1 MCGCFSPAPWGEPA
15 LKPRHV
21 PWVGIELESLWF
33 TGQHSSHWAMPA
45 GAAFF
50 FLAEF
55 LPLASFLEVSPHC
68 LYVWILP
75 LPFLM
80 FYLFMFRETGRES
93 SMCGCLS
100 HGHNCGPGL
109 QPRMCPE
116 CESNWWLFGSE
127 LALKSTVLTPARS
140 PFFFY
145 IYFLSHHPQIFS
157 VIWKSERE
165 KFQSLASFRL
175 ILGIGMAA
183 IWCLWWHSWVNT
195 CLT

>member
-15 LKPRHV
+15 LQPRHV

-80 FYLFMFRETGRES
+80 FYLFMFRETGRET

-100 HGHNCGPGL
+100 HGPQLGMSPTNLACALTG
-109 QPRMCPE
+109 
-116 CESNWWLFGSE
+116 NWSRDPSQA
-127 LALKSTVLTPARS
+127 LALSIATPARAGCLS
-140 PFFFY
+140 VETWCPFCLER
-145 IYFLSHHPQIFS
+145 LSYP
-157 VIWKSERE
+157 
-165 KFQSLASFRL
+165 
-175 ILGIGMAA
+175 
-183 IWCLWWHSWVNT
+183 
-195 CLT
+195 